1 MASLELR
8 SLPQMYFFFCCSGV
22 SPSRSEC
29 YDKLQ
34 LEWIRSLAGGSSTWS
49 WLALYL
55 LTPCPQRALLSI
67 LHLFF
72 LSLYILRLIYQG
84 MNQKPQPHGFRH
96 GVGMYFR
103 VVQGCCLY
111 LLCINLGVLLFWLVD
126 GFQYGWS
133 GLPLDVVVSAGTQ
146 SVAWGVIYI
155 GTEETRKG
163 RHQFFPTLL
172 NLWWISAFLLSTLI
186 LLSSILFASW
196 KGAYLGNVVVHIILY
211 PAALFLAYV
220 GFRGRSGIEMSAD
233 EQMEEPLLNGAEHEK
248 TEREHVELYE
258 NAGFFSLAA
267 FSWLDHLLR
276 VGRRKPLEIKDLP
289 PLPPEDSTEAM
300 YEKFK
305 SNWDDLK
312 QKKPE
317 ETPSLSLTLWNS
329 FWPLV
334 VVNAM
339 FAFVNVLA
347 SYVGPYLINDFVEYL
362 GGRRRFEHEGLT
374 LVLVFSF
381 GKLIENLAQRQW
393 YYGIQY
399 LCLKVEAALTV
410 VVYWKA
416 LRLSNSARQS
426 HTSGEIINYMSVD
439 VKRISDF
446 GWYLHRIW
454 ILPVEVSLA
463 LAILNRVVGM
473 AWLAA
478 LVAAVVTL
486 LLNTPLEKLQE
497 KYQAAVMEAKDKRM
511 KALSECLKNMRVLKL
526 QSWEQRFLLRI
537 EELRQS
543 EYGWLFKDAIARAL
557 QVYIFWLAPVV
568 ISVSTFGACV
578 LFGIPLTSG
587 RILSAIA
594 TFRVLQEALSQFP
607 ELVSYIAQTRVSL
620 ERIWT
625 FLQEEELPTDS
636 VIHVPAEES
645 GGIAIE
651 IEDGEFNWHSSD
663 TELRTLTGINL
674 RIKRGSRVA
683 VCGTVGSGKTSLLSS
698 ILGEIPKLA
707 GTVKV
712 SGTTAYVAQSAWIQ
726 TGKVEDNIRFGKPMN
741 RNLYESI
748 LSACSLR
755 KDLELWAFGDQTE
768 IGERG
773 INMSG
778 GQKQRIQLARALY
791 QDTDVYLLDDP
802 FSAVD
807 AHTGAQLFQE
817 CILGMLASKTV
828 VYVTHQIEFLPA
840 ADLILVLDKG
850 TVVQAGKYDDL
861 LQAGTNFQTLVN
873 AHNEAIDGMD
883 VQELFEDGELTIAE
897 EPSGIET
904 YLAGSEL
911 QKQASLRKSSSVA
924 MRKQASKREDDKLE
938 TTNRQL
944 IDEEERETGSVG
956 FGVYWAYAT
965 AVYKGALVAIVIVC
979 QFSFMLLQ
987 LASNFWMA
995 WAAPAR
1001 EGDTGK
1007 ASSTKLILVYTVL
1020 SVTSSLFVIVRSL
1033 SVYLCGL
1040 FISQKYFMDMVRCIF
1055 RAPMSFF
1062 DSTPVGRILNRA
1074 STDQTRMDM
1083 EIPSFLGSLAS
1094 VSIQLVG
1101 VVVVMS
1107 AISWNVLLFFLPIVI
1122 LVVWLQRYYM
1132 SSAREVA
1139 RVMGIEK
1146 SPVLNHYG
1154 ESIAGAATIRGFGQ
1168 NQRFLE
1174 TNIELF
1180 NVYARPAFL
1189 NFALIEW
1196 LIFRMELLC
1205 SIIFAFSLMIVLSF
1219 SDSIIDPS
1227 ISGLA
1232 VTYGLN
1238 LNILIGWTIWTLCNV
1253 ETRIISFER
1262 IQQYTRIES
1271 EPPLV
1276 IEEKRPAPSWPSEG
1290 TIQLQRL
1297 ELRYTPRS
1305 PLVLHG
1311 ITCTFHGGEKIGVVG
1326 RTGSGKSTL
1335 IQALFRMV
1343 EPSGGKI
1350 IIDGV
1355 DITTIGLHDLRTRL
1369 SIIPQDPTLF
1379 EGTMRSNLDPL
1390 LQHTDMEVWEALDK
1404 CQLGDVVRGK
1414 DGKLDAVFGENADN
1428 WSVGQRQLVCLG
1440 RALLKRTR
1448 ILVLDEATASVDSA
1462 TDNVIQRTLRT
1473 EFKDCTVVTIAHRIP
1488 TVVDSDKVLVLSD
1501 GRIAEFD
1508 TPATLLENKN
1518 SLFTKLVAEYSARS
1532 TK

>member
-1 MASLELR
+1 MVSLGLR
-8 SLPQMYFFFCCSGV
+8 SLPQMYSFFCRSGDPALPYECS
-22 SPSRSEC
+22 
-29 YDKLQ
+29 DKL
-34 LEWIRSLAGGSSTWS
+34 LEWIRNLTSGSSAWS

-55 LTPCPQRALLSI
+55 LTPCPQHALLSI

-72 LSLYILRLIYQG
+72 LSIYILRLILQRVG
-84 MNQKPQPHGFRH
+84 QKPQRHDFRH

-111 LLCINLGVLLFWLVD
+111 VFCTNLGVLLFWLVD
-126 GFQYGWS
+126 GFQKGWS
-133 GLPLDVVVSAGTQ
+133 GFSLDVLVSASIK
-146 SVAWGVIYI
+146 SVAWGAIYM

-163 RHQFFPTLL
+163 RHQFFPTLISV
-172 NLWWISAFLLSTLI
+172 WWISAFLLSTLT
-186 LLSSILFASW
+186 LLSSFLFVPW
-196 KGAYLGNVVVHIILY
+196 KGPYLWTVVVEIILY

-220 GFRGRSGIEMSAD
+220 GFRGRSGIVVSAAD
-233 EQMEEPLLNGAEHEK
+233 QMEEPLLNGADNEK
-248 TEREHVELYE
+248 ADELYK
-258 NAGFFSLAA
+258 NAGIFSLAV
-267 FSWLDHLLR
+267 FSWLDRLLT
-276 VGRRKPLEIKDLP
+276 VGRKKPLEIKDLP

-300 YEKFK
+300 YERFK

-317 ETPSLSLTLWNS
+317 DTPSISLTLWKS
-329 FWPLV
+329 FRAIV

-339 FAFVNVLA
+339 FAFVNVMA
-347 SYVGPYLINDFVEYL
+347 SYIGPFLINDFVEYL
-362 GGRRRFEHEGLT
+362 NGRRRFKHEGMT

-381 GKLIENLAQRQW
+381 GKVVENLARRQW
-393 YYGIQY
+393 YYGLQY
-399 LCLKVEAALTV
+399 LCLRVKAALTV
-410 VVYWKA
+410 VVYRKA
-416 LRLSNSARQS
+416 LRLSSTARQS

-439 VKRISDF
+439 VQRVGDF
-446 GWYLHRIW
+446 GWYLHQFW
-454 ILPVEVSLA
+454 ILPVQVALA
-463 LAILNRVVGM
+463 LGILYRVVGM

-486 LLNTPLEKLQE
+486 LLNTPLERLQE
-497 KYQAAVMEAKDKRM
+497 KYQTAVMEAKDKRM

-537 EELRQS
+537 EELRQG
-543 EYGWLFKDAIARAL
+543 EYSWLFKDAIARAF
-557 QVYIFWLAPVV
+557 QVYVFWLAPIV

-594 TFRVLQEALSQFP
+594 TFRVLQEALTQFP
-607 ELVSYIAQTRVSL
+607 ELVTFYAQTRVSL
-620 ERIWT
+620 DRIWT

-636 VIHVPAEES
+636 VIHVPSEES

-651 IEDGEFNWHSSD
+651 IQDGEFNWHTSD

-674 RIKRGSRVA
+674 RVKQGSRVA

-707 GTVKV
+707 GTVRV

-726 TGKVEDNIRFGKPMN
+726 TGSVEDNIRFGKPMD

-791 QDTDVYLLDDP
+791 QDSDVYLLDDP

-850 TVVQAGKYDDL
+850 AVVQAGKYDDL
-861 LQAGTNFQTLVN
+861 LQAGTNFQSLVN
-873 AHNEAIDGMD
+873 AHNEAIHGMD
-883 VQELFEDGELTIAE
+883 VQEHSEDGELTLAE
-897 EPSGIET
+897 EPTGVEI

-911 QKQASLRKSSSVA
+911 QKQGSLRKSNSA
-924 MRKQASKREDDKLE
+924 GMRKQSSKREDDILE

-944 IDEEERETGSVG
+944 IDEEERERGSVG
-956 FGVYWAYAT
+956 PDVYWAYAT
-965 AVYKGALVAIVIVC
+965 AVYKGALAAVIIVC
-979 QFSFMLLQ
+979 QLSFTLLQ
-987 LASNFWMA
+987 IASNFWMT
-995 WAAPAR
+995 WAAPSR

-1007 ASSTKLILVYTVL
+1007 TSSTKLILVYTGL
-1020 SVTSSLFVIVRSL
+1020 SSASFLFVIVRSL
-1033 SVYLCGL
+1033 FVYLCGL
-1040 FISQKYFMDMVRCIF
+1040 FISQKYFLDMVRCIF
-1055 RAPMSFF
+1055 RAPMAFF

-1074 STDQTRMDM
+1074 STDQNMMDN
-1083 EIPSFLGSLAS
+1083 EIPSFLGSLTS
-1094 VSIQLVG
+1094 DFIQLVG
-1101 VVVVMS
+1101 VVAVMS
-1107 AISWNVLLFFLPIVI
+1107 VISWNVLLFFFPIVA

-1146 SPVLNHYG
+1146 SPVLNHYA
-1154 ESIAGAATIRGFGQ
+1154 ESIAGAATIRGFDQ

-1174 TNIELF
+1174 TNIQLF
-1180 NVYARPAFL
+1180 DVYARPAFL

-1196 LIFRMELLC
+1196 IIFRMELLC
-1205 SIIFAFSLMIVLSF
+1205 SIIFAFSLIIVLSL
-1219 SDSIIDPS
+1219 SDSIVDPS

-1238 LNILIGWTIWTLCNV
+1238 LNLLIEGTIWTLCNV

-1262 IQQYTRIES
+1262 IQQYTRIQS
-1271 EPPLV
+1271 EAPLV
-1276 IEEKRPAPSWPSEG
+1276 IEERRPAPAWPSEG
-1290 TIQLQRL
+1290 TIEFRHLQ
-1297 ELRYTPRS
+1297 LRYTARS

-1343 EPSGGKI
+1343 EPAGGQI
-1350 IIDGV
+1350 IIDGL
-1355 DITTIGLHDLRTRL
+1355 DITTIGLQDLRTRL

-1379 EGTMRSNLDPL
+1379 EGTMRANLDPL
-1390 LQHTDMEVWEALDK
+1390 HEHTDMQVWEALDK

-1414 DGKLDAVFGENADN
+1414 DGKLDAVVGENADN

-1501 GRIAEFD
+1501 GRIAEYD

-1518 SLFTKLVAEYSARS
+1518 SHFTKLVAEYSARS